1 MENNNMQQE
10 FMATKKQFTIIYDD
24 SCKEYSTILNTLV
37 SECEELKNIEHSV
50 KKYKKDMA
58 LTDKDCVVFL
68 GKDASNDY
76 RNNFK
81 DVFSKYGIHIG
92 YRGTKAWIYCEK
104 TKWNKKTYG
113 EFHEALLQLYVI
125 LDMNP
130 SRVEESINYGV
141 KEYVNTGNTTIPT
154 DIKPIQELL
163 WSSVVIS
170 TIIVNPLKYI
180 GPIGWLIYLIQ
191 RWIKALQAD
200 SKRIDQQYRYA
211 IASFF
216 ALHLKDY
223 MNLNSEV

>member
-1 MENNNMQQE
+1 
-10 FMATKKQFTIIYDD
+10 MATKKQFTIIYDD

-37 SECEELKNIEHSV
+37 SECEELKNIEHSI
-50 KKYKKDMA
+50 KKYQKDMA

-68 GKDASNDY
+68 GKEASNDY

-104 TKWNKKTYG
+104 ITWNKKSYF
-113 EFHEALLQLYVI
+113 EFHQALLHLYEL

-130 SRVEESINYGV
+130 SRIKESINLGI
-141 KEYVNTGNTTIPT
+141 KEYTNTGNTSIPIGT
-154 DIKPIQELL
+154 TTAQGLL
-163 WSSVVIS
+163 WSSIITS
-170 TIIVNPLKYI
+170 TIIVNPFIYL
-180 GPIGWLIYLIQ
+180 GPIGWLIYKAQ
-191 RWIKALQAD
+191 RWFKDLQAD

-223 MNLNSEV
+223 MKLNDVES

>member
-1 MENNNMQQE
+1 MV
-10 FMATKKQFTIIYDD
+10 TKKQFTIIYDD

-37 SECEELKNIEHSV
+37 SECEELKNIEHSI
-50 KKYKKDMA
+50 KKYKKEMA
-58 LTDKDCVVFL
+58 LTDKDCIVFL
-68 GKDASNDY
+68 GKEASNDY

-104 TKWNKKTYG
+104 ISWNKKSYG
-113 EFHEALLQLYVI
+113 EFHQALLHLYKI

-130 SRVEESINYGV
+130 TKVMESINIGV
-141 KEYVNTGNTTIPT
+141 KEYANTGNTFQ
-154 DIKPIQELL
+154 PIGTTTLQEIL
-163 WSSVVIS
+163 WTSVVTS
-170 TIIVNPLKYI
+170 TLIVNPYI
-180 GPIGWLIYLIQ
+180 YMGPVGRLIYKAQ
-191 RWIKALQAD
+191 HWFKALQAN

-223 MNLNSEV
+223 MKLDNTEN

>member
-1 MENNNMQQE
+1 
-10 FMATKKQFTIIYDD
+10 MATKKQFTIIYDD

-37 SECEELKNIEHSV
+37 SECEELKNIEHSIE
-50 KKYKKDMA
+50 KYQKDMA

-68 GKDASNDY
+68 GKEASKDY

-92 YRGTKAWIYCEK
+92 FRGTKAWIYCEK
-104 TKWNKKTYG
+104 ITWNKKSYF
-113 EFHEALLQLYVI
+113 EFHQALLHLYEL

-130 SRVEESINYGV
+130 SRIKESINLGI
-141 KEYVNTGNTTIPT
+141 KEYINTGNTSIPIGT
-154 DIKPIQELL
+154 TTAQGLL
-163 WSSVVIS
+163 WSSIITS
-170 TIIVNPLKYI
+170 TIIVNPFIYL
-180 GPIGWLIYLIQ
+180 GPIGWLIYIAQ
-191 RWIKALQAD
+191 RWFKDLQAD

-223 MNLNSEV
+223 MKLNDVES